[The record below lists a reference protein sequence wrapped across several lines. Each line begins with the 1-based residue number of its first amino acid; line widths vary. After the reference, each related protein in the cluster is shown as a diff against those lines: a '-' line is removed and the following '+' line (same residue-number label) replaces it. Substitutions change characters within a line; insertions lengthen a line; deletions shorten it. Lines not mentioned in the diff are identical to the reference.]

1 MTRAAS
7 KSGLWGQSWEE
18 QGYLWGW
25 RRRWTWGIKGPR
37 CQARMLVLGPA
48 NNGDPAMQW
57 PGRRALFKET
67 SPGRVAGALEAG
79 KPDHRMIQVP
89 NADKTATKRSGLGI
103 SLKPTHSDTLSTR
116 NARSIKVKTNKR
128 GGPKEKATNSL
139 CRPPVFPQS
148 SCNVHPP
155 VPWAQP
161 LLENSRP
168 API

>member
-7 KSGLWGQSWEE
+7 KSGLWGQSWEK

-25 RRRWTWGIKGPR
+25 RRRWTWGMKGPR

-57 PGRRALFKET
+57 AGRRALFKET
-67 SPGRVAGALEAG
+67 SPACVVGALEAG
-79 KPDHRMIQVP
+79 KPDRGMIQVP

-128 GGPKEKATNSL
+128 GGPKEKETQLPVSAAFL
-139 CRPPVFPQS
+139 PPE

-155 VPWAQP
+155 VPWTQP